1 MCNEPTRS
9 LWTPDLEAELETCFG
24 QWDHFD
30 IFSVKLMGFWVARG
44 TVQYQKNFKRQS
56 ITGKILP
63 HSSNKVLME
72 LIQKTILT
80 VQAFLYN

>member
-1 MCNEPTRS
+1 MCNEPKKS

-30 IFSVKLMGFWVARG
+30 IFSVKLMGSWVAKG
-44 TVQYQKNFKRQS
+44 TIQYQKNFKSQT
-56 ITGKILP
+56 ITGKMLP
-63 HSSNKVLME
+63 HSSNKALME

-80 VQAFLYN
+80 V